1 MKTTLS
7 FLLLLTLTAGF
18 FTKITSAQNT
28 VTMGVNSVSIGITVA
43 TVQPVFPISATKAYD
58 ILTVTDVSP
67 ANEISLSA
75 DTNTISDNLTL
86 SISGNPATQY
96 SIRLSDISGLLLLE
110 EETTGNTTALLMAS
124 FPPSVYL
131 LKVLQN
137 NNEIRTFRII
147 KN

>member
-1 MKTTLS
+1 MKTTLN
-7 FLLLLTLTAGF
+7 FLLFLTLSTGL
-18 FTKITSAQNT
+18 FTKIATAQNT
-28 VTMGVNSVSIGITVA
+28 VSMGVNSISIGITVA
-43 TVQPVFPISATKAYD
+43 TAQPGLAISATKAYD

-86 SISGNPATQY
+86 NISANPAAQY
-96 SIRLSDISGLLLLE
+96 SVRLSDVNGMLLLE
-110 EETTGNTTALLMAS
+110 NETTGNTTQLSMVS
-124 FPPSVYL
+124 FPPSIYL